1 MEFKPTKIKTCF
13 VESFKFDKFN
23 GKVKEKKSKVKA
35 SRLLSQ
41 KKRLAGK
48 KHNCRLE
55 NTTWDPVTL
64 DSSVTYTLDKFKPI
78 VTR

>member
-1 MEFKPTKIKTCF
+1 VEFKPTKIKTCF

-41 KKRLAGK
+41 KKR
-48 KHNCRLE
+48 
-55 NTTWDPVTL
+55 
-64 DSSVTYTLDKFKPI
+64 
-78 VTR
+78 